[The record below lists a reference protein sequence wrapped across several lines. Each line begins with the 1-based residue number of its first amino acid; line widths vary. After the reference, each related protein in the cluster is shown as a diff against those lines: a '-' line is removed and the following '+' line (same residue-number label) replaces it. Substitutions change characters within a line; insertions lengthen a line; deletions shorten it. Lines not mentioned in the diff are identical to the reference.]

1 MALKRL
7 FFLMPLMLLILTGCY
22 QQASDDLD
30 ALPQSVSVVGTPTIS
45 SQSVIIT
52 PEETVD
58 VTADIT
64 EETPMVVAQDA
75 TATLED
81 LPLMTATE
89 TVTPSIT
96 ATITN
101 TPTETST
108 PTITPIGELSTA
120 TSTPTATN
128 TESVSQPLT
137 VTEGTPTPLFN
148 ELATNTPT
156 PTPTLTLTLTP
167 TPTLTFTLTP
177 TLTSTIAPTVTP
189 DILTPSVP
197 IGPSAISTPTPAPTN
212 EPLIT
217 PTDFAVSAQNAGAT
231 ATPRPE
237 CEYVVVAGDTLFRIA
252 QKLDIT
258 LAELRAVNP
267 PVANTDIIRVGQRL
281 IIPDCEESESTI
293 SRPANVA
300 TSTPSGGGISVVV
313 PADGNNVDRGI
324 LSTNQEYVVQAGDT
338 LSRIAQRFNT
348 TVDAI
353 VRANNLS
360 NPNSLSVGQRLIIPS
375 GTTQP

>member
-1 MALKRL
+1 
-7 FFLMPLMLLILTGCY
+7 
-22 QQASDDLD
+22 
-30 ALPQSVSVVGTPTIS
+30 
-45 SQSVIIT
+45 
-52 PEETVD
+52 
-58 VTADIT
+58 
-64 EETPMVVAQDA
+64 
-75 TATLED
+75 
-81 LPLMTATE
+81 
-89 TVTPSIT
+89 
-96 ATITN
+96 
-101 TPTETST
+101 
-108 PTITPIGELSTA
+108 
-120 TSTPTATN
+120 
-128 TESVSQPLT
+128 
-137 VTEGTPTPLFN
+137 
-148 ELATNTPT
+148 
-156 PTPTLTLTLTP
+156 
-167 TPTLTFTLTP
+167 
-177 TLTSTIAPTVTP
+177 
-189 DILTPSVP
+189 
-197 IGPSAISTPTPAPTN
+197 
-212 EPLIT
+212 
-217 PTDFAVSAQNAGAT
+217 VSAQNAGAT

-293 SRPANVA
+293 SRPATVA

-360 NPNSLSVGQRLIIPS
+360 NPNNLSVGQRLIIPS